1 MDNEDIF
8 QLIDI
13 ENIENEQC
21 KQQLIK
27 LKNEINTDLFQL
39 KDKIPFQNISKKLS
53 SIISIIISITTK
65 KIEKIKQLY
74 ESLLKR
80 DEQTIR
86 ILYRNLLT
94 QKLLKDALTSK
105 ISILITKEKEY
116 EMIKDK
122 TGAYVKNGQ
131 IIYNKQKD
139 NEIIIL
145 RQENSNLKDMIE
157 NYEKIIKEKDLLYEN
172 LINKFNTIKK
182 NLNRK
187 INHKKISVPNININ
201 LGDSN
206 NTFINDENIYTC
218 PINKDKSD
226 KLLLKNNHI
235 NKDFSNFNYIK
246 YKIISKK
253 NNIPLNNSLT
263 SRNYLEKSAD
273 NINQKENYLK
283 RLYNSKIKG
292 KSKLYIN
299 SDRKNDLS
307 ALKKMHLKI
316 NETVHLKKNK
326 INLLQVYTSGSSNN
340 INKFNVSKKLSNYF
354 KEDLSSFRNKN
365 NSSQKNS
372 SSSNNKNIINK
383 KKINKN
389 MSEFENLH
397 KSYLSRI
404 PFSNYKKNGKIIK
417 EINKTK
423 RENDDKKISDEHY
436 NSKNRNKKYININT
450 KKIFLQNSFKK
461 SEFT

>member
-39 KDKIPFQNISKKLS
+39 KDKIPFQNISNKLS
-53 SIISIIISITTK
+53 SIISIIISITTT

-182 NLNRK
+182 DLNMR

-365 NSSQKNS
+365 KSSQKNS
-372 SSSNNKNIINK
+372 S
-383 KKINKN
+383 
-389 MSEFENLH
+389 
-397 KSYLSRI
+397 
-404 PFSNYKKNGKIIK
+404 
-417 EINKTK
+417 
-423 RENDDKKISDEHY
+423 
-436 NSKNRNKKYININT
+436 
-450 KKIFLQNSFKK
+450 
-461 SEFT
+461 

>member
-27 LKNEINTDLFQL
+27 LKNEINTDLFHL
-39 KDKIPFQNISKKLS
+39 KDKIPYQNIFKKIS

-94 QKLLKDALTSK
+94 QKLLKEALTNK
-105 ISILITKEKEY
+105 ISTLIKKEKEY

-122 TGAYVKNGQ
+122 TGAYIKNGQ

-157 NYEKIIKEKDLLYEN
+157 NFEKIFKEKDILYEN
-172 LINKFNTIKK
+172 LVNKFISIKK

-187 INHKKISVPNININ
+187 INHKKIFVPNININ
-201 LGDSN
+201 LGDSS
-206 NTFINDENIYTC
+206 NTFINDENIYTF

-226 KLLLKNNHI
+226 KLLLKNNNI

-246 YKIISKK
+246 YKLISKK

-299 SDRKNDLS
+299 SDRKNDLN

-316 NETVHLKKNK
+316 NETVHLKKKK
-326 INLLQVYTSGSSNN
+326 INLLQAYTSGSSKN
-340 INKFNVSKKLSNYF
+340 INKFNISKKLSNYF
-354 KEDLSSFRNKN
+354 KEDLSSSSFRNKN
-365 NSSQKNS
+365 NSSQKNI
-372 SSSNNKNIINK
+372 SSNKKNILNK

-423 RENDDKKISDEHY
+423 RESDDKKISDEHY
-436 NSKNRNKKYININT
+436 NSKNRNKKYININYN
-450 KKIFLQNSFKK
+450 F
-461 SEFT
+461 

>member
-1 MDNEDIF
+1 
-8 QLIDI
+8 
-13 ENIENEQC
+13 
-21 KQQLIK
+21 
-27 LKNEINTDLFQL
+27 
-39 KDKIPFQNISKKLS
+39 
-53 SIISIIISITTK
+53 
-65 KIEKIKQLY
+65 
-74 ESLLKR
+74 
-80 DEQTIR
+80 
-86 ILYRNLLT
+86 
-94 QKLLKDALTSK
+94 
-105 ISILITKEKEY
+105 
-116 EMIKDK
+116 
-122 TGAYVKNGQ
+122 
-131 IIYNKQKD
+131 
-139 NEIIIL
+139 
-145 RQENSNLKDMIE
+145 MIE

-417 EINKTK
+417 EINTL
-423 RENDDKKISDEHY
+423 I
-436 NSKNRNKKYININT
+436 
-450 KKIFLQNSFKK
+450 
-461 SEFT
+461 